1 MNDVQESCGAVSK
14 RDEDLPGLSQYRD
27 RISSIV
33 GNLFAD
39 VILFPAETILHR
51 LHLQGSR
58 TIIDNLDT
66 GREVLPVTTG
76 YLVSVSS

>member
-1 MNDVQESCGAVSK
+1 LFQFGDV
-14 RDEDLPGLSQYRD
+14 L
-27 RISSIV
+27 
-33 GNLFAD
+33 
-39 VILFPAETILHR
+39 LFPFETILLR

-76 YLVSVSS
+76 YLVRISVFVVPRISI

>member
-1 MNDVQESCGAVSK
+1 MSK
-14 RDEDLPGLSQYRD
+14 EILKYVKSSYEYD
-27 RISSIV
+27 RTFV
-33 GNLFAD
+33 RTNLDFFQFAD
-39 VILFPAETILHR
+39 VLLFPAETVLHR

-76 YLVSVSS
+76 YLVIIIKNNSDFL